1 MTECSHMLCARHCA
15 GCKDSA
21 ENETKSLTSWSLCS
35 KVGDRKGANKDI
47 HVMLRM
53 KSNMKKKKV
62 GKKIKSSGWEKEN
75 ILEKNLLEEITCEQR
90 PESSELV

>member
-1 MTECSHMLCARHCA
+1 
-15 GCKDSA
+15 
-21 ENETKSLTSWSLCS
+21 
-35 KVGDRKGANKDI
+35 
-47 HVMLRM
+47 MLRM

-75 ILEKNLLEEITCEQR
+75 ILEKNLLEEITYEQR